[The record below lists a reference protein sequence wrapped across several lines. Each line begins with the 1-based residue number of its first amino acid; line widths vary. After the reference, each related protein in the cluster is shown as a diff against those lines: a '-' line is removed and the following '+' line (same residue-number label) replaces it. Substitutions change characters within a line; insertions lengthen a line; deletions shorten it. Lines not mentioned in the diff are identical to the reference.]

1 MNRNH
6 KLSGLTLA
14 ACGLLVTL
22 GAPAQAAGASPWA
35 DDLRSSLRLIAGQN
49 AESADTLRAGIEIKL
64 QPGWHTYWRYP
75 GDSGV
80 PPRFVFAASDNVATV
95 KVLYPAPHAFSDEAG
110 VIIGYKDQVV
120 FPLHVVPRDRSKPV
134 TLRLK
139 ADYAVC
145 DKLCVPVEAKAELT
159 LSGAADTET
168 DTLLKAAEANVPK
181 EVPAAAIGLK
191 AHIASD
197 DKRKPLIFVELEAPT
212 GKKVEMFVE
221 GPTPEW
227 ALPIPRPAPG
237 APAGHQ
243 YFGFELDGVP
253 PGVDPKGPFQLTFTI
268 VRDGEP
274 LEVKTHL
281 D

>member
-1 MNRNH
+1 MNGNH
-6 KLSGLTLA
+6 EHCSLALA
-14 ACGLLVTL
+14 ACSLLLAL

-35 DDLRSSLRLIAGQN
+35 DDVRSSLRLIAGQN
-49 AESADTLRAGIEIKL
+49 AVGADALRAGIEVKL

-80 PPRFVFAASDNVATV
+80 PPRFIFAASDNVATV
-95 KVLYPAPHAFSDEAG
+95 NVLYPVPHAFSDEAG

-120 FPLHVVPRDRSKPV
+120 FPLRVVPRDKSKPV

-145 DKLCVPVEAKAELT
+145 DKLCVPVDAKAELM
-159 LSGAADTET
+159 LSGAADDT
-168 DTLLKAAEANVPK
+168 DALLTAAEARVPK
-181 EVPAAAIGLK
+181 DMPAAAIGLK
-191 AHIASD
+191 ARVASD
-197 DKRKPLIFVELEAPT
+197 DKRKPLIFVDLLAPT

-221 GPTPEW
+221 GPTAEW
-227 ALPIPRPAPG
+227 ALPVPRPSPG

-243 YFGFELDGVP
+243 YFGFELDGMP
-253 PGVDPKGPFQLTFTI
+253 PGVNPKGPFQLTFTI

-274 LEVKTHL
+274 IEVKTHL